1 MCGNSK
7 SVLLDTRSAERIPIP
22 GVYETTRIP
31 TAGTRIDGWIDI
43 AIFARL
49 GMAVGKHDDT
59 VIAMAKLFHALIS
72 LGKVGSWVRLVI
84 ALPVM
89 PGVYP

>member
-1 MCGNSK
+1 M
-7 SVLLDTRSAERIPIP
+7 LFDTCSAERIPIP
-22 GVYETTRIP
+22 GVYETPRIA
-31 TAGTRIDGWIDI
+31 TAGTRIDRWIDI

-59 VIAMAKLFHALIS
+59 GIPMAKMFHAFIS
-72 LGKVGSWVRLVI
+72 LGKVGSWVRLVT

-89 PGVYP
+89 PKVYP